1 MTTTTESNTR
11 YGYQIVHSDLLLE
24 LPEARHCNKQIKLF
38 SVHSVD
44 SDGLPQTLTS
54 YLKTQVGTVRYGMG
68 CYGSNRR
75 RRRRRRRRS
84 TTWCSACDLFL
95 DIFARWHLRV
105 LDFAIVNPNPRSA
118 RLCILLWRWVPLCS
132 SFHSRL
138 SHCGWSRRKGTP
150 RRRHYK
156 SAQRNNYAPP
166 PRWCWRSRRAAESRA
181 NWGCKMWI
189 NLGWR
194 LFVGGRE
201 GFLETLETIFRQ
213 AKSPAAGRRWHIFR
227 YTNAAV
233 VLCGF
238 YVLGLRYSLAKIW
251 SKPF

>member
-1 MTTTTESNTR
+1 MAATDGEDDDVQQLDALLVTYSLTFSLDGIWGCLISPLSTQTQGAR
-11 YGYQIVHSDLLLE
+11 DYVFYFGDGYRSA
-24 LPEARHCNKQIKLF
+24 P
-38 SVHSVD
+38 
-44 SDGLPQTLTS
+44 
-54 YLKTQVGTVRYGMG
+54 
-68 CYGSNRR
+68 
-75 RRRRRRRRS
+75 RS
-84 TTWCSACDLFL
+84 TPASVTVGETGAKGDPQKAAQQKCSTQ
-95 DIFARWHLRV
+95 RLRTAST
-105 LDFAIVNPNPRSA
+105 LM
-118 RLCILLWRWVPLCS
+118 
-132 SFHSRL
+132 
-138 SHCGWSRRKGTP
+138 
-150 RRRHYK
+150 
-156 SAQRNNYAPP
+156 
-166 PRWCWRSRRAAESRA
+166 RWCWRSRRAAESRA